1 LALIRK
7 KFKDSAFNKAPIMT
21 MMILFA
27 STKNMIVSSC
37 TAKHHIKFIYFLQLK
52 IRNSLGLLIYLRYS
66 LTIHAFA
73 FFLKLI
79 LLQYIEGEKMT
90 IQILADS
97 ACDLHN
103 HWQINMVSRLFRLL
117 YILIK
122 QIIKTDKQSIQRR
135 FTMRCDL

>member
-1 LALIRK
+1 
-7 KFKDSAFNKAPIMT
+7 MT

-37 TAKHHIKFIYFLQLK
+37 TAKHHIKFIYFHQLK
-52 IRNSLGLLIYLRYS
+52 ICNSLVLLIYLRYS

-90 IQILADS
+90 IQLLADS
-97 ACDLHN
+97 ACDLPQSLADQYGI
-103 HWQINMVSRLFRLL
+103 QIVPLTVHLD
-117 YILIK
+117 
-122 QIIKTDKQSIQRR
+122 QTDYKDRQTI
-135 FTMRCDL
+135 DPKK